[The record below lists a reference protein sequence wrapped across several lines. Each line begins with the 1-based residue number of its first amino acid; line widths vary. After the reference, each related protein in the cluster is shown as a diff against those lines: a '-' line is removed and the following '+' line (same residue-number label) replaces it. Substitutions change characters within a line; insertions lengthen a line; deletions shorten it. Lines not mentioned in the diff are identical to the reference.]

1 VTLQAARAGQLPHA
15 LMEDHA
21 MVAALVQRLLCPD
34 PLGRPTADELLEH
47 YALLFSA
54 HNAGHA
60 SAYRPRFSPLSGLT
74 SPAGRGTRNTPT
86 STSPPGG
93 VGVSERGSFLSL
105 TLCSH
110 AQLSPGSFLSLT
122 LVLTRAAVA
131 RQLPLTH
138 TCAHTRRCSRCQP
151 APRWTA
157 AGGPALPALLASAQP
172 AQAGSLRRRWRPK
185 QQRRGRLVPRARGL
199 GGVVPAGGGGECFK

>member
-138 TCAHTRRCSRCQP
+138 TCAHTRSCRQAASSHSHLCSHAQVLTMPAGTALDRCWRAR
-151 APRWTA
+151 APRA
-157 AGGPALPALLASAQP
+157 PCIGPACSSRISSPPMAT
-172 AQAGSLRRRWRPK
+172 
-185 QQRRGRLVPRARGL
+185 
-199 GGVVPAGGGGECFK
+199 